1 MNRLDVDSY
10 WKDRRKRDESLRER
24 DFERGRGCERSRSR
38 ERASGRGSRER
49 RSYRSRSRSR
59 SRGRSRSRSCSR
71 SRDRQHCRERSRE
84 RAARLQDRA
93 DPRRMT
99 DLRRRL
105 GERGRAHDGDAA
117 VADSRARDL
126 RTDRGDEA
134 VVRGARLLETDDD
147 PRRGRK
153 PAPTRK
159 GRNTESFDPAST
171 LGRPDLRVRV
181 GAPHGRY
188 AHPLRHDDLII
199 VPGFFGDESDWST
212 YHALIRETRAAH
224 AELAARGQRGEQ
236 CDWMAWHEGCHLISR
251 AVSDCP
257 TFQKVLRRMA
267 DYFGV
272 EPSAKASRFNWYK
285 DASDWKPLHHDSA
298 AFNPER
304 ARTQNLTIGISF
316 GAERELA
323 FLHATSGTR
332 VSLPCP
338 NGSLYAFGRD
348 VNINWKHGVNAL
360 PPAEHDGPGRVSI
373 ILWGNAKQAIE
384 EAGSPPLVV
393 NNHGPS
399 QHGAPHGGGG
409 GHGGR
414 GAR

>member
-1 MNRLDVDSY
+1 
-10 WKDRRKRDESLRER
+10 
-24 DFERGRGCERSRSR
+24 
-38 ERASGRGSRER
+38 
-49 RSYRSRSRSR
+49 
-59 SRGRSRSRSCSR
+59 
-71 SRDRQHCRERSRE
+71 
-84 RAARLQDRA
+84 
-93 DPRRMT
+93 MT

-272 EPSAKASRFNWYK
+272 EPSAKVCGA
-285 DASDWKPLHHDSA
+285 
-298 AFNPER
+298 R
-304 ARTQNLTIGISF
+304 A
-316 GAERELA
+316 E
-323 FLHATSGTR
+323 
-332 VSLPCP
+332 
-338 NGSLYAFGRD
+338 
-348 VNINWKHGVNAL
+348 
-360 PPAEHDGPGRVSI
+360 
-373 ILWGNAKQAIE
+373 
-384 EAGSPPLVV
+384 
-393 NNHGPS
+393 S
-399 QHGAPHGGGG
+399 QHGRAEWNREGMGRVRVRREASNAGRKWRAHVPRGFEQPSARSTPHG
-409 GHGGR
+409 
-414 GAR
+414 A